1 MLFAYR
7 TLAHSSTD
15 VSPFELMFGRSP
27 HYSDLPPISAFD
39 TDTYQLKLRTKL
51 AQMKDIVDASLTQA
65 GARQKCT
72 FDRNYNCSFQPGD
85 LVWLSIPTG
94 GKLSPRWEGEWVI
107 QTQKG
112 PTTYGITHRWVQEES
127 CSHQ

>member
-7 TLAHSSTD
+7 TLAHSSTG

-72 FDRNYNCSFQPGD
+72 FDRNCNRSFQPGD
-85 LVWLSIPTG
+85 
-94 GKLSPRWEGEWVI
+94 PRVVVNPYSWETESSVGRGMGDTNTE
-107 QTQKG
+107 G
-112 PTTYGITHRWVQEES
+112 PHYIWNHRWVQEES